1 MRRPN
6 FLIIQADQLA
16 AQALPSYGNTVAKA
30 PQITALADA
39 GVVFEHP
46 YCPSPLCSPSRFSML
61 AGQLPSRIGAYDN
74 AAEFGASIPT
84 FLHYLRRMGY
94 RTCLSGKMHF
104 VGPDQLHGFE
114 ERLTTDIYPAD
125 FTWTPDWRNPDRMLE
140 WFHNMTSVVQA
151 GVCAASMDLDFGE
164 EAAFHAVRRIYSH
177 VREPDERPLC
187 MLVSFTQ
194 PHDPYV
200 ITREY
205 WDRYRD
211 DEIDMP
217 AVPAM
222 PYMELD
228 PHSQRLWRMSA
239 LDEYAITDEDIR
251 NARHGYYSAI
261 SYVDDKVGELIAAL
275 QAVGLYEDTIVV
287 ITSDHGD
294 MLGERG
300 LWYKMSMFDPSARVP
315 LIFHA
320 PAYFGAR
327 RVAEPV
333 SLLDLLPTLVE
344 LAGGEPNPQWAA
356 PIDGHSLAR
365 LLGGDGGRAS
375 DTVLAEYLAEGLSAP
390 CVMIRRGP
398 YKYIFCETD
407 PEQLYD
413 LSADPHELRNLA
425 SSPEHAE
432 IREAFRAEVAQ
443 RWNLGALREHVL
455 ASQQRRYLVAAALQQ
470 GRHTSWDY
478 QPRQD
483 AAQQYVRTHMELWEL
498 MKRSRFPSVAP
509 PAPQQAIVRDV
520 SAALGEASQ

>member
-1 MRRPN
+1 
-6 FLIIQADQLA
+6 
-16 AQALPSYGNTVAKA
+16 
-30 PQITALADA
+30 
-39 GVVFEHP
+39 
-46 YCPSPLCSPSRFSML
+46 
-61 AGQLPSRIGAYDN
+61 
-74 AAEFGASIPT
+74 
-84 FLHYLRRMGY
+84 MGY

-125 FTWTPDWRNPDRMLE
+125 FTWTPDWQHPNRMLE

-164 EAAFHAVRRIYSH
+164 ETAFHAVRRIYGQ

-217 AVPAM
+217 AVAPI
-222 PYMELD
+222 PYAQLD
-228 PHSQRLWRMSA
+228 PHSQRLQRMCA
-239 LDEYAITDEDIR
+239 IDECGITEEHIR

-261 SYVDDKVGELIAAL
+261 SYVDDKISQLLAAL
-275 QAVGLYEDTIVV
+275 RAVGMYDNTIII

-300 LWYKMSMFDPSARVP
+300 LWYKMSMFDRSARVP

-320 PAYFGAR
+320 PAYFNAR
-327 RVAEPV
+327 RVVEPV

-344 LAGGEPNPQWAA
+344 LASGEANTQWAA
-356 PIDGHSLAR
+356 PIDGYSLAPI
-365 LLGGDGGRAS
+365 LQGQGGRAG
-375 DTVLAEYLAEGLSAP
+375 DEVLVEYLAEGVSAP
-390 CVMIRRGP
+390 CLMIRRER

-413 LSADPHELRNLA
+413 LSADPHELNNLA
-425 SSPEHAE
+425 DSPQHADLRRLFHAE
-432 IREAFRAEVAQ
+432 VQQ
-443 RWNLGALREHVL
+443 RWDIHKLREQVL
-455 ASQQRRYLVAAALQQ
+455 ASQQRRHLVAAALQQ
-470 GRHTSWDY
+470 GQHTSWDY

-498 MKRSRFPSVAP
+498 MKRSRFPPVAP
-509 PAPQQAIVRDV
+509 PVPQQAIARDA
-520 SAALGEASQ
+520 SAALGEASP